1 MRIAAGGKR
10 SGAGIERLLPIAC
23 IAGAALLIASEFMTT
38 FRLDAAGETTL
49 RLSEAADR
57 HNYAM
62 LVIGL
67 FAIGAVVLAV
77 YAGSKPA
84 AIAVAVAG
92 GVALLVF
99 LLADLPDAGKVGT
112 IDDPNQPFLPAE
124 AKPEGGFWVELIG
137 SLVLA
142 VCGAA
147 LATLSSA
154 QLRALGG
161 RFSRDEPGPPSP
173 RPRGGG
179 GKSDLSADT
188 AGDAAAPASTNSH
201 PPTERAKS
209 KPGQDAAV

>member
-1 MRIAAGGKR
+1 MSSRAAASGG
-10 SGAGIERLLPIAC
+10 SGVGIERLLPIAC

-38 FRLDAAGETTL
+38 FKLDAAGATTL
-49 RLSEAADR
+49 QLSEAADR

-77 YAGSKPA
+77 VAGSRPA

-99 LLADLPDAGKVGT
+99 LIADLPDAGKVGT
-112 IDDPNQPFLPAE
+112 IDDPNQPFLAAE
-124 AKPEGGFWVELIG
+124 AKPQGGFWIELIG

-147 LATLSSA
+147 LATMSSV

-161 RFSRDEPGPPSP
+161 RFSREGPKRDANRRPGGPGGVAKASSNS
-173 RPRGGG
+173 RP
-179 GKSDLSADT
+179 
-188 AGDAAAPASTNSH
+188 AGAKAPAGTTAE
-201 PPTERAKS
+201 P
-209 KPGQDAAV
+209 KPGHDAPV

>member
-1 MRIAAGGKR
+1 MRIAARGKR

-77 YAGSKPA
+77 YAGSKLV

-99 LLADLPDAGKVGT
+99 LLADLPDVVQAW
-112 IDDPNQPFLPAE
+112 DDRRPQPALP
-124 AKPEGGFWVELIG
+124 P
-137 SLVLA
+137 
-142 VCGAA
+142 
-147 LATLSSA
+147 
-154 QLRALGG
+154 G
-161 RFSRDEPGPPSP
+161 R
-173 RPRGGG
+173 
-179 GKSDLSADT
+179 
-188 AGDAAAPASTNSH
+188 
-201 PPTERAKS
+201 
-209 KPGQDAAV
+209 GQA

>member
-1 MRIAAGGKR
+1 MRVPVGGMS
-10 SGAGIERLLPIAC
+10 SGARIERLLPIAC
-23 IAGAALLIASEFMTT
+23 LAGAALLIASEFMTT

-49 RLSEAADR
+49 RVSEAADR

-92 GVALLVF
+92 WVALLVF
-99 LLADLPDAGKVGT
+99 LLADLPDAGKLGT

-154 QLRALGG
+154 QLRSLGG
-161 RFSRDEPGPPSP
+161 RFSREEPRPPSRPP
-173 RPRGGG
+173 RSGGRR
-179 GKSDLSADT
+179 SDLSADS
-188 AGDAAAPASTNSH
+188 AGGATPASTNSQ
-201 PPTERAKS
+201 PPERAKS
-209 KPGQDAAV
+209 QPGQDATV